1 MVTDNCFRVNGVIRV
16 ASEHY
21 KHLALGLSS
30 LRMYASHICL
40 ALKG

>member
-1 MVTDNCFRVNGVIRV
+1 MVTDNCFPVNGVIGA